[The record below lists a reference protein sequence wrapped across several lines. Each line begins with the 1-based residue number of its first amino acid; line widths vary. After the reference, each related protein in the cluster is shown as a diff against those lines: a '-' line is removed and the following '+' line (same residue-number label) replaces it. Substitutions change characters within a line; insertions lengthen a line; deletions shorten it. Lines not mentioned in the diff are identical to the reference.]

1 MCKPVFNLKKKVDS
15 EIEFYLEQEKKL
27 IERYSAKDENG
38 HPKFLA
44 GGRIELNDMDSKI
57 AFEKEITNLRDLDI
71 DGIDV
76 VEVSASEFREDSIL
90 PSPNDLLI
98 LEDLIKFID

>member
-44 GGRIELNDMDSKI
+44 GGRIELMIWTVRLHSRKKLQI
-57 AFEKEITNLRDLDI
+57 
-71 DGIDV
+71 
-76 VEVSASEFREDSIL
+76 SETWIL
-90 PSPNDLLI
+90 MESM
-98 LEDLIKFID
+98 

>member
-1 MCKPVFNLKKKVDS
+1 
-15 EIEFYLEQEKKL
+15 
-27 IERYSAKDENG
+27 
-38 HPKFLA
+38 
-44 GGRIELNDMDSKI
+44 MDSKI

-90 PSPNDLLI
+90 PSPNELLI